1 MEFIYRHLVV
11 FFNFNFIS
19 DCCFYY
25 FRWYNENRKGDN
37 MREKTLTFK
46 LINIV
51 LFFVI
56 CFLFYNTLGLWK
68 FVIDKA
74 TAILSPFVIS
84 FAVAYALYPF
94 LVKLRNKGVPK
105 VLAIIIIIAIVL
117 GFLSLIVALLV
128 PIVIEQLS
136 ALFNMSLGFI
146 QSISSQYNIDLNVI
160 RENIVDINSF
170 VTSYGKSI
178 GDFSFS
184 FISSSINILSKVVIC
199 FIVSIYFLSDMDKI
213 RLKIKKSLKRRNRR
227 TYKYF
232 KRIDHEVS
240 QYFVGLEKYIVIQF
254 VEYTVIFFIIGH
266 PYYLLLGILCSIA
279 TIIPYF
285 GGIFANIVACVT
297 AFFISWKLFILSLIV
312 TFVCSNIDG
321 YIISPRVYGKTNNIP
336 ALVSIFA
343 VFAGGIIYGVVG
355 IVIALPVAIILLA
368 TYRFYEEDINE
379 KIDDIKGKK

>member
-1 MEFIYRHLVV
+1 MGDIMKEKQFTYKLVNV
-11 FFNFNFIS
+11 
-19 DCCFYY
+19 
-25 FRWYNENRKGDN
+25 
-37 MREKTLTFK
+37 
-46 LINIV
+46 V

-74 TAILSPFVIS
+74 IAILSPFVIS

-105 VLAIIIIIAIVL
+105 FLAIIIILVFVL
-117 GFLSLIVALLV
+117 GFISLIVALLV
-128 PIVIEQLS
+128 PIVFEQLS
-136 ALFNMSLGFI
+136 ALFNMTLGFI
-146 QSISSQYNIDLNVI
+146 QSVSSQYNIDLNII

-213 RLKIKKSLKRRNRR
+213 RLKFKKSLKRKNKR
-227 TYKYF
+227 TYNYF

-240 QYFVGLEKYIVIQF
+240 QYFVGLEKYIIIQF

-312 TFVCSNIDG
+312 TFVCSNVDG

-343 VFAGGIIYGVVG
+343 VFAGGILYGVVG
-355 IVIALPVAIILLA
+355 IIIALPVAIILLA
-368 TYRFYEEDINE
+368 TFRFYEEDIND
-379 KIDDIKGKK
+379 KIEDIKGKK